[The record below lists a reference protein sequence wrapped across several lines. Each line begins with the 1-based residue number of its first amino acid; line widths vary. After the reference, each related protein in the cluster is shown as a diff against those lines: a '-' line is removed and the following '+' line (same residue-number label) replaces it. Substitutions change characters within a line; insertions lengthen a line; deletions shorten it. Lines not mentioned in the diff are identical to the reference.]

1 MDQYASACGK
11 SGNAMLLDCK
21 TLKCEYVPV
30 KLGGYS
36 LVIINCNKPHNLVE
50 SRYNERRA
58 ETDAGLEALK
68 DIAGITCLADLTLK
82 QFDRCASL
90 LHNKIRYRVKHV
102 VEECERVKLAQNAM
116 AAGDMV
122 TLGRLLNESHT
133 SLRYLY
139 EVTGKELDALA
150 SAAQGHPACAG
161 SRMTGGGFG
170 GCTISIVKTEAVED
184 FKKYVLEKY
193 EKATGYKATC
203 YEAEISDG
211 ITVQKL

>member
-1 MDQYASACGK
+1 M
-11 SGNAMLLDCK
+11 
-21 TLKCEYVPV
+21 
-30 KLGGYS
+30 
-36 LVIINCNKPHNLVE
+36 
-50 SRYNERRA
+50 
-58 ETDAGLEALK
+58 
-68 DIAGITCLADLTLK
+68 
-82 QFDRCASL
+82 
-90 LHNKIRYRVKHV
+90 HNKIRYRVKHV

-122 TLGRLLNESHT
+122 TLGRLLNESHN

-184 FKKYVLEKY
+184 FKKYVLARY
-193 EKATGYKATC
+193 EKDTGYKATC